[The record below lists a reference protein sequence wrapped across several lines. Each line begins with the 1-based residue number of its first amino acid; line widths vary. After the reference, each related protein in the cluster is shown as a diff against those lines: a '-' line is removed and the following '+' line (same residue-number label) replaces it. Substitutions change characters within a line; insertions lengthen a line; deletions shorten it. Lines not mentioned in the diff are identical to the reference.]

1 MLDADT
7 PANTERPA
15 MNLNRI
21 TTFASKAVTATE
33 AFGYEK
39 LVRPLL
45 FRKDPE
51 VIHDQMM
58 SALSRS
64 GNLLGDFGSQIS
76 MRMPILRIPDAPVT
90 AGAVRFRHPV
100 LLAAGLDKSAEAAQM
115 WSAAGFSGAELGTF
129 TPRPQPGN
137 PSPRMFRL
145 PKDKALINRM
155 GFNNPG
161 VDVGVGRL
169 RAWGVARGNNALGLR
184 IGMSI
189 GKNKLTPNA
198 DFIADYA
205 ACLRAVADVADY
217 VAINVSSPNTPGLR
231 DLQDPTALRDLLQAL
246 NEIRGT
252 QPERLPLW
260 LKIAPDMG
268 WDEIDTIVD
277 VSCEGGVDAI
287 IATNTTNARAGLHS
301 AKAGEAG
308 GLSGA
313 PLTKRSLEVVRHV
326 AARPIDVVASGG
338 IMTAADAHAA
348 LAAGAKAVQLYTGF
362 IYRGPALIRE
372 IVAGL

>member
-1 MLDADT
+1 
-7 PANTERPA
+7 

-76 MRMPILRIPDAPVT
+76 TRMPILHIPDAPVT

-129 TPRPQPGN
+129 TPHPQPGN

-169 RAWGVARGNNALGLR
+169 RAWGVAHGNNALG
-184 IGMSI
+184 
-189 GKNKLTPNA
+189 
-198 DFIADYA
+198 
-205 ACLRAVADVADY
+205 
-217 VAINVSSPNTPGLR
+217 
-231 DLQDPTALRDLLQAL
+231 
-246 NEIRGT
+246 
-252 QPERLPLW
+252 
-260 LKIAPDMG
+260 
-268 WDEIDTIVD
+268 
-277 VSCEGGVDAI
+277 
-287 IATNTTNARAGLHS
+287 
-301 AKAGEAG
+301 
-308 GLSGA
+308 
-313 PLTKRSLEVVRHV
+313 
-326 AARPIDVVASGG
+326 AS
-338 IMTAADAHAA
+338 
-348 LAAGAKAVQLYTGF
+348 V
-362 IYRGPALIRE
+362 
-372 IVAGL
+372 

>member
-1 MLDADT
+1 
-7 PANTERPA
+7 

-76 MRMPILRIPDAPVT
+76 TRMPILRIPDAPVT

-115 WSAAGFSGAELGTF
+115 WSAAGFSGAELSTF

-169 RAWGVARGNNALGLR
+169 RAWGVAHGNNALG
-184 IGMSI
+184 
-189 GKNKLTPNA
+189 
-198 DFIADYA
+198 
-205 ACLRAVADVADY
+205 
-217 VAINVSSPNTPGLR
+217 
-231 DLQDPTALRDLLQAL
+231 
-246 NEIRGT
+246 
-252 QPERLPLW
+252 
-260 LKIAPDMG
+260 
-268 WDEIDTIVD
+268 
-277 VSCEGGVDAI
+277 
-287 IATNTTNARAGLHS
+287 
-301 AKAGEAG
+301 
-308 GLSGA
+308 
-313 PLTKRSLEVVRHV
+313 
-326 AARPIDVVASGG
+326 AS
-338 IMTAADAHAA
+338 
-348 LAAGAKAVQLYTGF
+348 V
-362 IYRGPALIRE
+362 
-372 IVAGL
+372 